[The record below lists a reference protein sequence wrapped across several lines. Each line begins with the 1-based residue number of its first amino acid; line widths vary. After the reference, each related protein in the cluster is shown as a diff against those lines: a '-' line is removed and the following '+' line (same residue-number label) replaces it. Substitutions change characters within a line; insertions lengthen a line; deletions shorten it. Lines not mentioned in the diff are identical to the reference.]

1 MAPTGFYSSRN
12 VHFFF
17 AMNHSVQ
24 KYHQYTNFFSNVSK
38 VAMELSLRLKQSY
51 TKWKVHFDQAT
62 KHWIPTEVH
71 GGRSFGSKTS
81 PTPQP
86 LTSMLTIGMS
96 CNFANLTFFKRK
108 WGRGFSKCF
117 QRHHTCSVVFW
128 FYYVDVINV
137 LTEIYRILAAAVGI
151 CAFFPSIALLDF
163 RMDCHSLLF
172 LMFPTR
178 KPPNYL
184 L

>member
-12 VHFFF
+12 VHFFC
-17 AMNHSVQ
+17 
-24 KYHQYTNFFSNVSK
+24 YEPFSSEISSIHKLFLKCFKGCYGAVPAVETKLYKMKS
-38 VAMELSLRLKQSY
+38 SLRSSNQTLNSY
-51 TKWKVHFDQAT
+51 WGA
-62 KHWIPTEVH
+62 WW
-71 GGRSFGSKTS
+71 SFGSKTS

-86 LTSMLTIGMS
+86 LTSMLTVG
-96 CNFANLTFFKRK
+96 
-108 WGRGFSKCF
+108 GGFSKCF
-117 QRHHTCSVVFW
+117 QRHHTCSVVLW
-128 FYYVDVINV
+128 FYYVDVINM

-151 CAFFPSIALLDF
+151 CAFFPSIALSDF
-163 RMDCHSLLF
+163 RMDCHSLLGKLF

>member
-1 MAPTGFYSSRN
+1 
-12 VHFFF
+12 
-17 AMNHSVQ
+17 MNHSVQ
-24 KYHQYTNFFSNVSK
+24 KYHQYTNIFLNVSK

-86 LTSMLTIGMS
+86 LTSMLTIGMEV
-96 CNFANLTFFKRK
+96 
-108 WGRGFSKCF
+108 GGFSKCF

-128 FYYVDVINV
+128 FYYVDVINL

-151 CAFFPSIALLDF
+151 CAFFPSIALSDF